1 LLASDPKEKLARI
14 ITRKGARVA
23 KTLLHDM
30 RHEAMKSQEQDWPS
44 PAPLTLPDWETIEN
58 LPSPEVFEAG
68 DSLYLASAPVR
79 HVYLIRRGVVK
90 LKCYGHN
97 RREMIVGI
105 RSSGWLLGADSAIL
119 SRPYVCT
126 AVAISD
132 GEVSVFSKAEF
143 LEAIQT
149 PGPLAHHLQV
159 NLSQGAHAFLSAQVG
174 LRSESAQQRL
184 EHFLND
190 IKALADA
197 VGEPKS
203 PLSQVEMAQ
212 LLSMTPEHLCRIMS
226 KKRQER

>member
-1 LLASDPKEKLARI
+1 VLKPLLYDAR
-14 ITRKGARVA
+14 TEPRKGR
-23 KTLLHDM
+23 
-30 RHEAMKSQEQDWPS
+30 EQDWPS
-44 PAPLTLPDWETIEN
+44 PAPLTLPDWEAIEN
-58 LPSPEVFEAG
+58 LPPAEPFESG
-68 DSLYLASAPVR
+68 DNIYLANAPVR
-79 HVYLIRRGVVK
+79 QVYLIRRGVVK
-90 LKCYGHN
+90 LKCYGYN

-119 SRPYVCT
+119 GRPYVCT

-132 GEVSVFSKAEF
+132 GEISSFTKAEF
-143 LEAIQT
+143 LQAIQT
-149 PGPLAHHLQV
+149 PGALAHHLQV
-159 NLSQGAHAFLSAQVG
+159 NLSQGAHAFLAAQVG

-197 VGEPKS
+197 VGEPKP

-226 KKRQER
+226 KKRQERSF